1 MTASAPVKTRELRSN
16 MLDSEIWN
24 EVVLRDDDII
34 IASWGKSGTTWVQQI
49 VGQILSGGAADQQIA
64 QVSPWVD
71 LRIPPKPIKL
81 PQIAALTGRRFL
93 KTHLPTDALTWSE
106 KVSYLYVG
114 RDGRDVVWSMYNH
127 HARANDSWYT
137 ALNNAPGRVGPP
149 MERPTEDIV
158 QYFAEWL
165 DRDGYPWWPFWDNI
179 RSWWAA
185 RDQPNVRFLHFNELK
200 SDLAGQIAATARFLG
215 VALTPSQQADALAHS
230 TFEYMKE
237 NAAAAAPLGG
247 IFWEGGPKTFIN
259 KGTNNRWR
267 DVLPKDLSAA
277 YEARAVAEL
286 GADCAHWLKTGER

>member
-24 EVVLRDDDII
+24 EITLRDDDII

-71 LRIPPKPIKL
+71 LRIPPKAAKL
-81 PQIAALTGRRFL
+81 PQIAALQGRRFL
-93 KTHLPTDALTWSE
+93 KTHLPTDALNWSR
-106 KVSYLYVG
+106 KVHYLYVG

-127 HARANDSWYT
+127 HARANDSWYN
-137 ALNNAPGRVGPP
+137 ALNNTPGRVGPA
-149 MERPTEDIV
+149 MERPTDDIV
-158 QYFAEWL
+158 QYFADWL
-165 DRDGYPWWPFWDNI
+165 ERDGYPWWPFWENI
-179 RSWWAA
+179 RSWWEA
-185 RDQPNVRFLHFNELK
+185 RHQPNVQFLHFNDLK
-200 SDLAGQIAATARFLG
+200 RDLAGSIAAIADFLD
-215 VALTPSQQADALAHS
+215 VALTPAQRADVLHHS

-237 NAAAAAPLGG
+237 NAAKAAPLGG

-267 DVLPKDLSAA
+267 DILPPELSAA